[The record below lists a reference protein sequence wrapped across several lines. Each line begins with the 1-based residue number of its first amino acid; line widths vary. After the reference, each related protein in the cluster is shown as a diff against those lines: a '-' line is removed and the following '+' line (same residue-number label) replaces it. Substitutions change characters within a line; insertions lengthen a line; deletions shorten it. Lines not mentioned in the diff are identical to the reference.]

1 MLSNSVEEEIHF
13 LLDIMSIL
21 RKVVSYGII
30 SASELLVGDEN
41 DNSKELFE
49 ITTSKMDVRGE
60 ISIQKKFFFKKKK
73 D

>member
-1 MLSNSVEEEIHF
+1 M
-13 LLDIMSIL
+13 L

-30 SASELLVGDEN
+30 SAPELLVGDEN

-49 ITTSKMDVRGE
+49 MATSKMNVGGE
-60 ISIQKKFFFKKKK
+60 ISIQKEIFFFKKKK

>member
-1 MLSNSVEEEIHF
+1 MLSNNVEEEIHF
-13 LLDIMSIL
+13 LLDTML

-49 ITTSKMDVRGE
+49 MATSKMNVGGE
-60 ISIQKKFFFKKKK
+60 ISIQKEIFFFKKKK